1 MHLLR
6 TVVLGALLAAGLA
19 TGLVAAED
27 FVRVRPGPGVSLDQR
42 PRRGQREVLHRRDEF
57 VDMVAGE
64 ALRAELSRLGYQVEL
79 LQPDIHGAIEEARRD
94 GEYHRYEDLVA
105 RLEGWA
111 QRRPELVRLVE
122 VGQGGEE
129 LPDGRRRR
137 ILAARLGLSKVP
149 RPRLLLFGGIH
160 ARELGTGEVP
170 IWIGERLIAGA
181 GRDPEITGLLET
193 REVWILPVLNPD
205 GREYC
210 FDVDPWWRKN
220 RSVQG
225 RGRIGVDLNRNFG
238 FEWGAN
244 RPNGGSSGNPG
255 SGIYRG
261 ARPFSEP
268 ETRAL
273 RDLVRDHAFAVSL
286 SLHSYGEMVLTPYGY
301 GDRPVEHPGLY
312 RRLRAL
318 MAGATGYQHGAV
330 PEVLGYYSNGRHD
343 DWLYAGRDGGKGMT
357 AAIELE
363 IGNTFFPRYPEVRR
377 MAERIG
383 DGVLE
388 LARTA
393 GVALELDV
401 AARPSG
407 AEVTEVRVRASNEG
421 VADAA
426 EVHLA
431 VDVLEPERRRVGGRN
446 LGELHGW
453 GLAGTTR
460 VASRETRFQI
470 HGPVR
475 RVRVTARVAG
485 ERPVVVEREIEPF
498 AD

>member
-1 MHLLR
+1 MRSLR
-6 TVVLGALLAAGLA
+6 HVLFTALVLP
-19 TGLVAAED
+19 GLVAADD
-27 FVRVRPGPGVSLDQR
+27 FVRVRPGPKASLEQR
-42 PRRGQREVLHRRDEF
+42 PRLGQREVLHRRGEF
-57 VDMVAGE
+57 VDMVASE
-64 ALRAELSRLGYQVEL
+64 SLLDELQKRGYGLET
-79 LQPDIHGAIEEARRD
+79 LQPDIHGAIEEARQ
-94 GEYHRYEDLVA
+94 GGQYHRYQDLVA
-105 RLEGWA
+105 RMEGWVR
-111 QRRPELVRLVE
+111 RRPDLVRLVE
-122 VGQGGEE
+122 VGTGAEE

-149 RPRLLLFGGIH
+149 RPRLLLFGCVH
-160 ARELGTGEVP
+160 ARELATGEVP
-170 IWIGERLIAGA
+170 LWIGERLLEGA
-181 GRDPEITGLLET
+181 GRDPEITALLET
-193 REVWILPVLNPD
+193 REIWLLPVLNPD
-205 GREYC
+205 GREYV

-220 RSVQG
+220 RSVQR

-238 FEWGAN
+238 FQWGPN

-261 ARPFSEP
+261 PRPFSEP

-312 RRLRAL
+312 RRLRGVLAQV
-318 MAGATGYQHGAV
+318 TGYADGPV

-343 DWLYAGRDGGKGMT
+343 DWLYAGRGGGKSMT

-363 IGNTFFPRYPEVRR
+363 IGRAFIPRYPEVRR
-377 MAERIG
+377 MARQIG

-388 LARTA
+388 LARIA
-393 GVALELDV
+393 GVDLELEV
-401 AARPSG
+401 AARPVG
-407 AEVTEVRVRASNEG
+407 ANLTEVRVVTRNQG

-426 EVHLA
+426 DVRLA
-431 VDVLEPERRRVGGRN
+431 VDVVEPRVRRVGGRT
-446 LGELHGW
+446 LGKLRGW

-460 VASRETRFQI
+460 AASREVRMRIQ
-470 HGPVR
+470 GPAR

-485 ERPVVVEREIEPF
+485 ERPVVIEREIEPF